1 MLEDRHLIR
10 RLRRGDQAALRLI
23 YEKYKD
29 HMLTIA
35 NNLLLDFAGAEDC
48 LHDVFVDFAG
58 RAGEFRLRGNL
69 KGYLATCIANRA
81 RDLLRAKSRQNV
93 SLSAMP
99 NQATD
104 LANPPAPPAQLI
116 HGEQAARLR
125 AALSELP
132 FEQRQ
137 VIVLH
142 LNARL
147 KFQQIATQLG
157 LSVNTVQSRYRYGL
171 DKLRS
176 LLRKGARA

>member
-29 HMLTIA
+29 NMLTIA

-48 LHDVFVDFAG
+48 LHDVFVNFAG
-58 RAGEFRLRGNL
+58 GAAQFRLRSNL
-69 KGYLATCIANRA
+69 KGYLATCVANRA
-81 RDLLRAKSRQNV
+81 RDVLRSKSRQNL

-99 NQATD
+99 NHP
-104 LANPPAPPAQLI
+104 ANPAAPPAQLI
-116 HGEQAARLR
+116 HGEQATRLR
-125 AALSELP
+125 AALAELP
-132 FEQRQ
+132 FEQRE

-142 LNARL
+142 INAKL
-147 KFQQIATQLG
+147 KFKQIATQLG
-157 LSVNTVQSRYRYGL
+157 LSTNTAQSRYRYGL

-176 LLRKGARA
+176 LLRKGAGA

>member
-69 KGYLATCIANRA
+69 KGYLATCVANRA

-104 LANPPAPPAQLI
+104 LANPPAELI
-116 HGEQAARLR
+116 NNEQAARLR

-132 FEQRQ
+132 FEQRE

-142 LNARL
+142 LNAKL
-147 KFQQIATQLG
+147 KFQQIAKQLG

-176 LLRKGARA
+176 LLKTGAEA